1 MINTKLLT
9 VSEITR
15 QIKLTLEE
23 EFSQISVI
31 GEISNFKA
39 HNSGHWYFNLKD
51 ADAVINCT
59 MWKGF
64 NNYVFFTPQDGMKVI
79 VNGKITVYPPRGNY
93 QLDVRSM
100 KPAGVGELQAAFEA
114 LKQKLGEE
122 GLFDPSHKKPIP
134 AFPQKIGIVTAS
146 DGAAFRDMISVAQR
160 RYPLV
165 ELVIC
170 PARVQGSG
178 SAESIVESIGQL
190 NYRDDIDVI
199 IVARG
204 GGSIEDLW
212 SFNEEIV
219 ARAVY
224 NSKIP
229 VISGVGHEIDFT
241 IVDFVADL
249 RAPTPSAAME
259 LATPD
264 KVDIFAFINEFSYNS
279 TLKIN
284 EYCRKGRHRLNSVLG
299 SYGFRVPLDKVR
311 NKSQLV
317 DNLLYKVLQTTDHRI
332 LLLRNKVSLLTKI
345 IESNNI
351 QKTLNRGFALVRQDD
366 KYVTRS
372 AQFLPVE
379 DTELIFADGSIK
391 IECEKNGKEK
401 KQQL

>member
-1 MINTKLLT
+1 MNKTKLLT

-23 EFSQISVI
+23 NFSELSVV

-51 ADAVINCT
+51 SDAVISCT
-59 MWKGF
+59 MWRGF

-79 VNGKITVYPPRGNY
+79 VNGKLSVYPPRGNY
-93 QLDVRSM
+93 QIDVRSM
-100 KPAGVGELQAAFEA
+100 KPAGIGELQAAFEL
-114 LKQKLGEE
+114 LKQKLSEE
-122 GLFDPSHKKPIP
+122 GLFDSSHKKKIP
-134 AFPQKIGIVTAS
+134 EFPVKIGIVTAV
-146 DGAAFRDMISVAQR
+146 DGAAFKDMISVAER
-160 RYPLV
+160 RYPLA
-165 ELVIC
+165 ELVIA

-178 SAESIVESIGQL
+178 SAETITDCIMLL
-190 NYRDDIDVI
+190 NECDDIDVI
-199 IVARG
+199 IIARG

-219 ARAVY
+219 ARAIY
-224 NSKIP
+224 NSRIP

-241 IVDFVADL
+241 IADFVADL

-264 KVDIFAFINEFSYNS
+264 QNELFAFINDFSYNS

-284 EYCRKGRHRLNSVLG
+284 EFCRKGRKRLNSVLG
-299 SYGFRVPLDKVR
+299 SYGFRVPLDIVR

-332 LLLRNKVSLLTKI
+332 LLYNNKVTLLTKI

-351 QKTLNRGFALVRQDD
+351 QRTLDRGFVLVKQESKYIKRQV
-366 KYVTRS
+366 KFNP
-372 AQFLPVE
+372 AA
-379 DTELIFADGSIK
+379 DTELIFTDGSVK
-391 IECEKNGKEK
+391 INAGNNEQKKE
-401 KQQL
+401 Q